1 MKKEITDTEPLS
13 RLVPIV
19 VCHVVLVLPLFFMA
33 TSTMIQELSHGV
45 DLVDGV
51 GKRIYDT
58 KAASIG
64 IHLATAGMMFIFVNV
79 IAGLASGGSALAQTL
94 FPRAS
99 RNHAIRICVVS
110 VFSGYAAAGVIA
122 LAENLFLHFVPARSP
137 LRILMRMADL
147 PIAAIVCAAVLLV
160 AFKTG
165 VIRPGI
171 KRQKLPTTA

>member
-1 MKKEITDTEPLS
+1 MFFAPTNEGFVKEHRYALS
-13 RLVPIV
+13 
-19 VCHVVLVLPLFFMA
+19 F
-33 TSTMIQELSHGV
+33 
-45 DLVDGV
+45 
-51 GKRIYDT
+51 
-58 KAASIG
+58 
-64 IHLATAGMMFIFVNV
+64 
-79 IAGLASGGSALAQTL
+79 GGHRKS
-94 FPRAS
+94 
-99 RNHAIRICVVS
+99 C
-110 VFSGYAAAGVIA
+110 YAAAGVIA